1 MFLRTTALLFSL
13 RLFTLLLSRCAS
25 STNSPAN
32 IATKYAVLKHQEK
45 YTDAA
50 TLATPK
56 HAMGL
61 QWISEQKSKQTSRII
76 EPWIGIK
83 AASRKSQI
91 DGDLATVDVVVEGSD
106 QQTPHWCLGTV
117 ELQRLEDTWKVED
130 STMTKC
136 GSNSLPPE

>member
-61 QWISEQKSKQTSRII
+61 QWISE
-76 EPWIGIK
+76 
-83 AASRKSQI
+83 
-91 DGDLATVDVVVEGSD
+91 
-106 QQTPHWCLGTV
+106 
-117 ELQRLEDTWKVED
+117 
-130 STMTKC
+130 
-136 GSNSLPPE
+136 